1 MKIALIQFT
10 GRREKTANIDKAV
23 KLVEKAASQGAVVVC
38 LHELASTIYFPF
50 EENPSHFGLAE
61 TIPGETTELFSA
73 ICRAYHLV
81 LVLPMFEEV
90 GRSYY
95 FNSAAVIGPQGEILG
110 VYRKSSIPLVRLT
123 PGRRGTA
130 FEKYYF
136 RPGDLGFP
144 VFETPLNFNIGTMIC
159 FDRHYPEHFRV
170 LALDGA
176 HLICV
181 PTTAPR
187 GKGIRAWL
195 FELQAAA
202 YVNSC
207 WVAGVNR
214 VGWDE
219 GGSPEEWF
227 GRSVLIDPTGKIV
240 AEASDKDEEIL
251 IADFNPQMADVVR
264 QARGFVAA
272 RKPESYAALVR

>member
-10 GRREKTANIDKAV
+10 GRREKTANIDRAAE
-23 KLVEKAASQGAVVVC
+23 LVEQAASRGAEVVC

-50 EENPSHFGLAE
+50 EENPCYFALAE
-61 TIPGETTELFSA
+61 TIPGPTTELFSA
-73 ICRAYHLV
+73 MCRAHNMM
-81 LVLPMFEEV
+81 LVLPIFEHV

-95 FNSAAVIGPQGEILG
+95 FNSIAIIGPQGDILG
-110 VYRKSSIPLVRLT
+110 TYRKSSIPLVRRA
-123 PGRRGTA
+123 GQQATA

-144 VFETPLNFNIGTMIC
+144 VFETPFQFNIGTMIC

-170 LALDGA
+170 LALGGA

-187 GKGIRAWL
+187 GEGERAWL

-202 YVNSC
+202 FDNSC

-219 GGSPEEWF
+219 GGSIEEWF

-240 AEASDKDEEIL
+240 AEASTSDEEVL
-251 IADFNPQMADVVR
+251 IADFSPFLADEVR
-264 QARGFVAA
+264 ESRGLVAA
-272 RKPESYAALVR
+272 RHPESYVALLR